1 MRTLAA
7 WFVAATVAWAQAGGE
22 EKKEAEPEKKEAVK
36 EPEKAPEKEPEKP
49 KERKA
54 EGLVVTAERIE
65 GEERL
70 APQSYTIVRKR
81 DMEVRQEEDLQES
94 LRFVPGVHIVET
106 AGKGG
111 TTSLFI
117 RGAESDHA
125 LVLMDGVEV
134 NSDGGGIDL
143 ALFTNDG
150 AGRLEIVR
158 GASSSVWGADA
169 LSGVVHLITKRG
181 EGAPRARFSAE
192 AGNYGTWR
200 EKLGFEAGNEQFGFT
215 FALSRYD
222 RSNGRFSHST
232 YDTTTA
238 AGRFDYALTP
248 YTTIKATARFVA
260 ERADQFATDP
270 GPRFTDEDRNG
281 EKRETDYVVGLE
293 LTQRIVD
300 GWTVTLRG
308 GRFDEDMRFDNVDVF
323 DYDSTSKFARSR
335 LGIQTDAAV
344 VDRDDLRLILT
355 GGAEYT
361 AEELVTTDSF
371 SGGLGVN
378 KRRYSRGAFGQ
389 VKLEAWD
396 RLGASLSGRVD
407 KSTGYRTAYT
417 GRVGVTYDLKETGT
431 RPHASFGNGIKT
443 PTMVEAFST
452 NIFFLGNRE
461 LEPEKARSWDIGIEQ
476 RIWGDRIVADVT
488 VFENRMRRLV
498 QFTGGTP
505 AFENAGNAMARGVE
519 ITITAKPIDWLRF
532 DAGYTYQRSR
542 VTHSSVSSVTFEER
556 QPLIRRPDHAGF
568 AGAAVE
574 FTYEE
579 GIPKEQR
586 KDHPRVSAGIRAR
599 YVGRRDDVIFFQ
611 FPEAPDRV
619 KNRDYIKF
627 DLTAEWWILDRN
639 LRVFGGV
646 QNLFNRNYEDVVGY
660 PNDRFTFILGVEAAL
675 DLAKAFGV
683 K

>member
-7 WFVAATVAWAQAGGE
+7 WFVAAAVAWAQAGGE
-22 EKKEAEPEKKEAVK
+22 EKKEPDRKEPEKKEEA
-36 EPEKAPEKEPEKP
+36 KEPEKP

-54 EGLVVTAERIE
+54 EGVVVTAERIE
-65 GEERL
+65 GDERL
-70 APQSYTIVRKR
+70 APESYTIVRKR
-81 DMEVRQEEDLQES
+81 DLEVRQQEELHEALS
-94 LRFVPGVHIVET
+94 FVPGVHIAET

-111 TTSLFI
+111 STSMFV
-117 RGAESDHA
+117 RGGESDHA
-125 LVLMDGVEV
+125 LVLVDGVEV

-143 ALFTNDG
+143 SIFTNDG
-150 AGRLEIVR
+150 VGRLEIVR
-158 GASSSVWGADA
+158 GAASSVWGADA
-169 LSGVVHLITKRG
+169 LSGVVHVMTKRG
-181 EGAPRARFSAE
+181 EGPPRARLSAE

-200 EKLGFEAGNEQFGFT
+200 EKLGFEAGNAEYGFT
-215 FALSRYD
+215 VALSRYD

-232 YDTTTA
+232 YDATTA
-238 AGRFDYALTP
+238 AGRFDYALTK
-248 YTTIKATARFVA
+248 YTTIRATARFVV

-270 GPRFTDEDRNG
+270 GPRFTYPDRNG

-293 LTQRIVD
+293 LMQRIMD

-308 GRFDEDMRFDNVDVF
+308 GRFDEDMRFDNVDTF
-323 DYDSTSKFARSR
+323 DYDSTSKFSRSR

-344 VDRDDLRLILT
+344 VDRDDLRLVLT
-355 GGAEYT
+355 GGAEYA

-378 KRRYSRGAFGQ
+378 KRRYSHSGFAQ
-389 VKLEAWD
+389 VKFEAWD
-396 RLGASLSGRVD
+396 RLGATLSGRVD
-407 KSTGYRTAYT
+407 QSTGYRTAYT
-417 GRVGVTYDLKETGT
+417 GRFAATYDVKETGT
-431 RPHASFGNGIKT
+431 RPHASVGNGIKT

-452 NIFFLGNRE
+452 NIFFLGNRD

-476 RIWGDRIVADVT
+476 RVWEDRIMLDVT
-488 VFENRMRRLV
+488 FFENRMRRLV

-505 AFENAGNAMARGVE
+505 AFENAGNALARGLEVSLA
-519 ITITAKPIDWLRF
+519 AKPLDWLRF
-532 DAGYTYQRSR
+532 DAGYTYQRTR
-542 VTHSSVSSVTFEER
+542 VTHSSITSVTFEER

-586 KDHPRVSAGIRAR
+586 KDHPCVSAGVRVR
-599 YVGRRDDVIFFQ
+599 YVGRRDDVLFYQ
-611 FPEAPDRV
+611 FPASPDRV
-619 KNRDYIKF
+619 KNRDYITV

-660 PNDRFTFILGVEAAL
+660 PNDKLTFILGIEAAL
-675 DLAKAFGV
+675 DLAKVFGV